1 MVITRLVTLPLASI
15 VVQTSGDQVCLGD
28 LALGGNSVCCL
39 IIIVI
44 FIELGRAHRLE
55 GGYFEVII
63 WMGCHIRMG
72 PFLWGKL
79 TPEDTM

>member
-1 MVITRLVTLPLASI
+1 M
-15 VVQTSGDQVCLGD
+15 
-28 LALGGNSVCCL
+28 
-39 IIIVI
+39 

-79 TPEDTM
+79 TLKTPCKDFDLVIGRGLGWMK